1 MMLAGK
7 EIELAITRLA
17 QKSRGVGIHIILA
30 TQRPSVDVV
39 TGLIKA
45 NMPARIAFQ
54 VSSKVDSRTI
64 IDQNGAEKLMGM
76 GDMLYLPPTT
86 AALVRAKGTYVSDE
100 EVGRIVEC
108 AKRQAEPE
116 FAPELESAVN
126 GEGGAGG
133 GDTADFRDDLYDE
146 AVRVV
151 LETHR
156 GSVSLLQ
163 RRLGVGYTR
172 AAKLIDMMAERGI
185 LGPYRGSKPRDIL
198 VTLEQWEAGLA
209 GDRAASSAAAPARG
223 GFAGQRAD
231 ERSPRQLPDDSGEDE
246 EPLAGEE
253 PEEDAEL
260 ASADSQR
267 SLAR

>member
-1 MMLAGK
+1 
-7 EIELAITRLA
+7 
-17 QKSRGVGIHIILA
+17 
-30 TQRPSVDVV
+30 VV

-45 NMPARIAFQ
+45 NMPARVAFQ

-76 GDMLYLPPTT
+76 GDMLYLPPTS

-100 EVGRIVEC
+100 EVARIVEC
-108 AKRQAEPE
+108 ARRQAEPE
-116 FAPELESAVN
+116 FAPELASALS
-126 GEGGAGG
+126 GEGGPGEGA
-133 GDTADFRDDLYDE
+133 TADFRDDLYDE

-172 AAKLIDMMAERGI
+172 AAQLIDMMAERGV

-198 VTLEQWEAGLA
+198 VTLEQWEAGQA
-209 GDRAASSAAAPARG
+209 GGESPAARPARNG
-223 GFAGQRAD
+223 LAGQRAD
-231 ERSPRQLPDDSGEDE
+231 ERGPRADARDEAEEDE
-246 EPLAGEE
+246 ASEPEGDEAGEGE
-253 PEEDAEL
+253 QEL
-260 ASADSQR
+260 ASSESHR
-267 SLAR
+267 LTP